1 MHNEAKNPSPTP
13 STLQNLLLRIAR
25 AVFPPYLDHTP
36 TRSRGR
42 HPNPNPTLE
51 GNLYSSLY
59 RAYWLLDLFLS
70 GKRRK
75 KADLE
80 SLAHFGTLQIFNLIF
95 DSVWGYLPP
104 CSWDPK
110 SRIRDL
116 YLVIQ
121 V

>member
-25 AVFPPYLDHTP
+25 AVFPPYLNYTP
-36 TRSRGR
+36 NRSRGR
-42 HPNPNPTLE
+42 HPNLRPTLE
-51 GNLYSSLY
+51 GNLYSALC
-59 RAYWLLDLFLS
+59 RTHWQLDLFFK

-80 SLAHFGTLQIFNLIF
+80 PLAHFRTLQIFNLIF
-95 DSVWGYLPP
+95 DSMCGWLPP